1 MNLNLT
7 FPTGILTHQVED
19 KVSNYIESIIV
30 PRLKNLENANK
41 YSIDNVS
48 TDFFKDKKIINKK
61 ELLPLT
67 KEVTKC
73 VEYYANEVSEPVGNY
88 EYWVQDYNKYQ
99 FHGKHNHGRSTLFS
113 VVYFVRAS
121 DNAGNLV
128 LEESNPLKELW
139 FRTKSTSSPCKN
151 SSLHVK
157 PKKGFLV
164 VFPGYLPHHALPSET
179 DCIRT
184 IISYNFFG

>member
-1 MNLNLT
+1 MNLNLI
-7 FPTGILTHQVED
+7 FPTGIVTHQVENKISD
-19 KVSNYIESIIV
+19 YIESIIV
-30 PRLKNLENANK
+30 PRLKNLENAQK

-48 TDFFKDKKIINKK
+48 TDFYKKNKIISKK

-67 KEVTKC
+67 KKVKEC
-73 VEYYANEVSEPVGNY
+73 VKHYANEVGEPIGDY
-88 EYWVQDYNKYQ
+88 EYWVQDYNKHQ

-121 DNAGNLV
+121 DNAGSLV
-128 LEESNPLKELW
+128 LVESNPLKELW
-139 FRTKSTSSPCKN
+139 FQTKQTISPCKN
-151 SSLHVK
+151 STLNVK